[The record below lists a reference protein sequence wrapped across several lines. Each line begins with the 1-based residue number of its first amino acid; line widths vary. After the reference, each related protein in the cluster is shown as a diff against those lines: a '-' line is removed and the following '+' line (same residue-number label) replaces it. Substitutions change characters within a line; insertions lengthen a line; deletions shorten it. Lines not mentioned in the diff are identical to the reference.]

1 MKTVIPRK
9 MGRPPALTRRQKKF
23 AELYIFDRGKKTKTQ
38 CAFEAGYKN
47 RASATAS
54 DLTNPRKYPLV
65 CDYIIKLDK
74 EQENRFRINKS
85 LHMQDLGKIKNVS
98 MEQPSTYSVAQRA
111 EESRGKVMGYYKN
124 ENINTNVNIE
134 IDAMSKEDLVK
145 EFDSFYKE
153 KMKDVTPTKASIKS
167 KEELNPDSDSE

>member
-9 MGRPPALTRRQKKF
+9 MGRPPALTMRQKKF
-23 AELYIFDRGKKTKTQ
+23 AELYVFDRGKKTQTQ

-47 RASATAS
+47 RASATGS
-54 DLTNPRKYPLV
+54 DLTNNRKYPLV
-65 CDYIIKLDK
+65 CAYINKLEK
-74 EQENRFRINKS
+74 EQERRFRISKS
-85 LHMQDLGKIKNVS
+85 IHMQDLGKIKNVS

-111 EESRGKVMGYYKN
+111 EENRGKVMGYYKN

-134 IDAMSKEDLVK
+134 IDGMSKEDLVK

-167 KEELNPDSDSE
+167 KEELNPDTDSE

>member
-1 MKTVIPRK
+1 MDKVIPRK
-9 MGRPPALTRRQKKF
+9 MGRPPALTMRQKKF
-23 AELYIFDRGKKTKTQ
+23 AELYVFDRGKKTQTQ

-47 RASATAS
+47 RASATGS
-54 DLTNPRKYPLV
+54 DLTNNRKYPLV
-65 CDYIIKLDK
+65 CAYINKLEK
-74 EQENRFRINKS
+74 EQERRFRISKS
-85 LHMQDLGKIKNVS
+85 IHMQDLGKIKNVS

-111 EESRGKVMGYYKN
+111 EENRGKVMGYYKN

-134 IDAMSKEDLVK
+134 IDGMSKEDLVK

-167 KEELNPDSDSE
+167 KEELNPDTDSE